1 MLYQNLRSKDFFSK
15 FSMDLLLAEDV
26 VFSID
31 MHSGSPRLALSSTW
45 QKAESRSKD
54 L

>member
-1 MLYQNLRSKDFFSK
+1 MYKSHMLYQNLRSKDFFSK

-31 MHSGSPRLALSSTW
+31 MHPDHQG
-45 QKAESRSKD
+45 
-54 L
+54 